1 MKWILCMALFL
12 ASVSGQ
18 EVKVY
23 SGTSRYDSDILLT
36 VRDGNLYKRTSTYHS
51 DIVATVRDG
60 AVYAGTSSYRSDIRF
75 TLDGNL
81 TLEEFVAV
89 WYVVMYGW

>member
-1 MKWILCMALFL
+1 MKKLL
-12 ASVSGQ
+12 ATIVTAVCAAFGASAETIRLDDVQ
-18 EVKVY
+18 Y
-23 SGTSRYDSDILLT
+23 NIT
-36 VRDGNLYKRTSTYHS
+36 VRDGDVY
-51 DIVATVRDG
+51 DG
-60 AVYAGTSSYRSDIRF
+60 CSSYRSDIRF